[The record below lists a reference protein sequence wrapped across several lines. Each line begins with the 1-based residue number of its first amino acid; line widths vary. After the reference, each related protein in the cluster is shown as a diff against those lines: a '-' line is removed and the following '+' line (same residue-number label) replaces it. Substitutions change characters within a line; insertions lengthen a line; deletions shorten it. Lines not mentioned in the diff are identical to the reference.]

1 MDTIMNTIEVIKE
14 KLNLVPHPEGG
25 FYRESYRSRDY
36 IHQDS
41 LPPEY
46 KDQRHYSTCI
56 YYLLTLGNFSAFHR
70 IRQDEIWHFYDGT
83 AIQLHTISP
92 EGQYQKHSIGRNIIY
107 GEFPQLIVPGGHW
120 FAAEVTVPNSYALVG
135 CTVSPGFHFDD
146 FELGNRNELID
157 RFPKHREVIIR
168 LSRS

>member
-1 MDTIMNTIEVIKE
+1 KFRRADEQTKLKAVLSVCTVVYYSILEFCNNRLYGMDTIMNTIEVIKE

-107 GEFPQLIVPGGHW
+107 GEFPQLIVP
-120 FAAEVTVPNSYALVG
+120 
-135 CTVSPGFHFDD
+135 
-146 FELGNRNELID
+146 
-157 RFPKHREVIIR
+157 
-168 LSRS
+168 